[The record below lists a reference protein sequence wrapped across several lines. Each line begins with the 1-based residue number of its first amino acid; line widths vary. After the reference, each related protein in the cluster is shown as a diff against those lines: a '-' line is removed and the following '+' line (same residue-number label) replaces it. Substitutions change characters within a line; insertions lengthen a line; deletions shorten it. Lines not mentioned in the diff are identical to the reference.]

1 MVRFLAGVAGLLIAS
16 AIVLVLV
23 LVARRMFLGARERRS
38 AEAERRMRPLA
49 LALVA
54 GENPEKKALSTAD
67 QAALADLLGRYSRK
81 VIGEAHAV
89 IAAYFHGSAALSQA
103 LRDLRS
109 RRPWRRAAAAYRLG
123 DIGGEEVGPALLA
136 ALGDRKREVRAA
148 AARSLGRVGVKE
160 AALPLVEALVSRRVP
175 YGVAGQAFV
184 ELGPNV
190 VPELHGALRRADPQ
204 VRAAALTL
212 LGLVG
217 DARDSAAAAQALEDP
232 SAEVRAAAAVA
243 LGRIGM
249 STVER
254 ELRSALAD
262 RVPYVRAA
270 AAVSLGL
277 VGAKGTV
284 PQLLEI
290 ARTDRFQPA
299 RAAAQAVS
307 RIDGV
312 SLVAAAALPDAG
324 PHLREAADLL
334 AL

>member
-1 MVRFLAGVAGLLIAS
+1 MVHVVAGIAALMIAIGVLLVV
-16 AIVLVLV
+16 VLL
-23 LVARRMFLGARERRS
+23 ARRVVLGVRERRS
-38 AEAERRMRPLA
+38 AEAERRVRPLA
-49 LALVA
+49 LALIA
-54 GENPEKKALSTAD
+54 GESPGRKELSPAE

-81 VIGEAHAV
+81 VIGEADTR
-89 IAAYFHGSAALSQA
+89 IAEYFHGSTALRGA
-103 LRDLRS
+103 LRDMHS

-123 DIGGEEVGPALLA
+123 DIGGEEVGPPLLS

-160 AALPLVEALVSRRVP
+160 AAVPLVEALVSRQVP

-184 ELGPNV
+184 ELGPDV

-217 DARDSAAAAQALEDP
+217 DARDSVAAARALEDP

-243 LGRIGM
+243 LGRIGT
-249 STVER
+249 STAEG

-277 VGAKGTV
+277 LGAKGTV
-284 PQLLEI
+284 PQLLEV

-299 RAAAQAVS
+299 RAAAQAVA
-307 RIDGV
+307 RIDSV
-312 SLVAAAALPDAG
+312 SLAAAAALPDAG
-324 PHLREAADLL
+324 PHLREASDVL